1 MKKTV
6 DHSFSVE
13 MKSKECVKQI
23 SLSSNDCN
31 SVLLEG
37 FLGELEKISMI
48 EDLVLEIKGVDGTLR
63 IDMTKD
69 ELESFLKLNCDKTK
83 EHETKKWLTT
93 GSY

>member
-6 DHSFSVE
+6 EHSFSVE
-13 MKSKECVKQI
+13 MRSKECVKQI

-37 FLGELEKISMI
+37 FIGILEIVSMI

-63 IDMTKD
+63 IELKKD
-69 ELESFLKLNCDKTK
+69 ELDYFLKLNYDKTK
-83 EHETKKWLTT
+83 WRETKK
-93 GSY
+93 